1 MTRASGD
8 ITLVGGFIDLD
19 GKGATRIFVKASI
32 SLVRALIRL
41 GVLTFFLIPLRL
53 AASSD

>member
-1 MTRASGD
+1 VPSRD

-19 GKGATRIFVKASI
+19 GKGATRIFVEASI
-32 SLVRALIRL
+32 SLVRALIHL

-53 AASSD
+53 ATSGN